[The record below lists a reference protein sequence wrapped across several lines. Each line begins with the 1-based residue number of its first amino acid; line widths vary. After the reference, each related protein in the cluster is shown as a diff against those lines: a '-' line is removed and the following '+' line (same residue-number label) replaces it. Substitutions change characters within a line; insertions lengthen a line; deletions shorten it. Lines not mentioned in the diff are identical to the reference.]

1 MMSIARLG
9 WIFSL
14 SLALLCASCS
24 SESAGAGGTG
34 GSAGAGG
41 DGGSAGNAGT
51 GGMDGEAGVAPDELG
66 AYAIGYTMFTP
77 VDAAREDRPIP
88 VSVWYP
94 VDAADAI
101 PEPLTE
107 YPLQSGFTLASEV
120 AVDDLPASTAGPFPL
135 LIFSHGFGGI
145 NTQSTKLMEA
155 LASHG
160 FVVASVE
167 HTGNTALDQSD
178 PTPAENRVPDVSFV
192 IDQMLTRADSDADPL
207 SNRIDESK
215 IGVLGHSFGGSTAM
229 GTVAGWAGAEP
240 DPRVS
245 VIGVIAGGVGTR
257 NFSEEVL
264 ATVTAP
270 VMLLVGTLDPNAMA
284 NHREAF
290 GLLAKAEAVFK
301 VEIMGANHTHFA
313 NVCDIGN
320 ALIDIGVPQEA
331 WPQLGASALIQPYND
346 TCTDEVFPITEA
358 TRLQSLYMVSH
369 FKRYLLGMTE
379 YDEYL
384 DPEYAAANEEA
395 VSFEAQ

>member
-1 MMSIARLG
+1 MTVFPRTLTLLVLSVVCFGTACADDGSTAGSGGASGALG
-9 WIFSL
+9 
-14 SLALLCASCS
+14 
-24 SESAGAGGTG
+24 GGGVG
-34 GSAGAGG
+34 GSGG
-41 DGGSAGNAGT
+41 I
-51 GGMDGEAGVAPDELG
+51 GEAPGLAPDELG
-66 AYAIGYTMFTP
+66 VFSVGYTMFTP
-77 VDAAREDRPIP
+77 IDATRDNRPLP

-94 VDAADAI
+94 VDEADAVT
-101 PEPLTE
+101 EPLTE

-135 LIFSHGFGGI
+135 LVFSHGFGGI

-192 IDQMLTRADSDADPL
+192 IDRMLERADDDSDPL
-207 SNRIDESK
+207 ADRIDASK

-229 GTVAGWAGAEP
+229 GTVAGWAGADP

-257 NFSEEVL
+257 SFGEEVL
-264 ATVTAP
+264 ASVTAP
-270 VMLLVGTLDPNAMA
+270 TMLLVGTLDPNAME

-290 GLLAKAEAVFK
+290 ALMSNAAALFK
-301 VEIMGANHTHFA
+301 VEVTGANHTHFA

-320 ALIDIGVPQEA
+320 ALIDIGIGQDA
-331 WPQLGASALIQPYND
+331 WTQLGAAALIQPYNE
-346 TCTDEVFPITEA
+346 TCTDEVFPIAEA
-358 TRLQSLYMVSH
+358 TRLQSLYMVAH
-369 FKRYLLGMTE
+369 FKRYLIGMTE
-379 YDEYL
+379 YDAYL
-384 DPEYAAANEEA
+384 DPMYAEENEPA
-395 VSFEAQ
+395 VVFEAK